1 MERWSEVTIVNAALK
16 TLCREFGVERD
27 RNAVLQIAT
36 LLMRLAKEGIRD
48 ADELTQNA
56 RQQLAA
62 VFEDNDTS
70 GASI

>member
-16 TLCREFGVERD
+16 TLCREFGLERD

-48 ADELTQNA
+48 AEELTQNA

-70 GASI
+70 GASL